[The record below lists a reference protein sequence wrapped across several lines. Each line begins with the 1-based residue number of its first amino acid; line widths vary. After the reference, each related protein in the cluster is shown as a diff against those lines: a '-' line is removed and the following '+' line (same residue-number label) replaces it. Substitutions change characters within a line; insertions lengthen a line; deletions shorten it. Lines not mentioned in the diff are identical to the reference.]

1 MLRTNRLLTILLL
14 PALLFSACQPIQAA
28 AATEPLPS
36 DSLMTPQATR
46 VQITQITGVRAT
58 IL

>member
-14 PALLFSACQPIQAA
+14 PVLLFSACQPIQAA

-36 DSLMTPQATR
+36 DSLVTRQPTR
-46 VQITQITGVRAT
+46 VQITQITGVRAA